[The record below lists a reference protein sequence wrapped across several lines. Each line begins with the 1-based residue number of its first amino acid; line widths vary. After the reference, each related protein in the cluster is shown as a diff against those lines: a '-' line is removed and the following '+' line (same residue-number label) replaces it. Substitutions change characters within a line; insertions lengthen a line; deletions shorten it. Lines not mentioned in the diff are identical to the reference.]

1 MSEDS
6 LLGVQLDEY
15 RLEAFLSRGGMAR
28 VYRALD
34 TGLNRYVAVKV
45 IDTPYRRDVEYI
57 KRFKIEAQA
66 LARLDHPHVVH
77 LFRYGEVNGMLYMA
91 MQFIEGTDLGFIL
104 DSYRRDGEFISSTD
118 AMRLINEMCQALDY
132 VHAHGII
139 HRDVKA
145 SNIMLTRDEGR
156 AILTDFGLAL
166 RAELGTRGEVFGS
179 PHYIAPEQAISS
191 AHAVPQS
198 DLYSLGVIL
207 YEMFTGVL
215 PFDAADPM
223 EIAILHMNTLPP
235 LPRTVRP
242 DLSLEVEAVL
252 MKALEKKPEDR
263 YQTGRALAM
272 ALERA
277 LRKQPE
283 TIPPTIHTIPERVTI
298 GLVANPLAK
307 LPPIPA
313 AGIPSRRAAD
323 TETDPLLATNEVSI
337 PSATGE
343 SPPDASKMFPA
354 EQPLAAQDRSYPP
367 LLTPKSESRK
377 LSPWIL
383 VSLAALT
390 GLCIFTCLVVGGLS
404 FLLRGVGPFAG
415 IAQETQEPTGTPRTT
430 LPTAGRN
437 TPSPTAVENYR
448 LKFWHCEDEACLVV
462 ENTGSV
468 SFPLTDLNLKGKEL
482 SLSGEEWGTPS
493 LQPGQCVKVAK
504 DEKSGGKMPE
514 AVTCQLVG
522 QPLVRGGKDR
532 FWTNGFTI
540 YYQDHKVADCTNKGN
555 WCEVL
560 VKR

>member
-1 MSEDS
+1 MSEDN

-28 VYRALD
+28 IYRALD

-45 IDTPYRRDVEYI
+45 IDTPYRSDLEYS

-104 DSYRRDGEFISSTD
+104 NSYRRDEEFISSKD
-118 AMRLINEMCQALDY
+118 ALRLVNEMCQALDY
-132 VHAHGII
+132 VHIHGII
-139 HRDVKA
+139 HRDVKS

-166 RAELGTRGEVFGS
+166 RAEVGTRGEVFGS

-191 AHAVPQS
+191 ARAVPQS

-223 EIAILHMNTLPP
+223 DIAIQHMNTPPP
-235 LPRTVRP
+235 LPREVRP

-263 YQTGRALAM
+263 YQTGKALAM

-283 TIPPTIHTIPERVTI
+283 TIPPTLRTIPEQVTI
-298 GLVANPLAK
+298 GLVANPLGA

-313 AGIPSRRAAD
+313 VRTPSKLVAE
-323 TETDPLLATNEVSI
+323 TETDPLLAPNEVSI

-343 SPPDASKMFPA
+343 LPPAPAKTGPA
-354 EQPLAAQDRSYPP
+354 EQPQAVQDRSYPP
-367 LLTPKSESRK
+367 ILTPKKANRK
-377 LSPWIL
+377 PSFWIL
-383 VSLAALT
+383 VSMLALT
-390 GLCIFTCLVVGGLS
+390 GLCIFTCLVVGGLT
-404 FLLRGVGPFAG
+404 FLLRGVNQITG
-415 IAQETQEPTGTPRTT
+415 ITQETLEPNATFRNT
-430 LPTAGRN
+430 LPPTGRN
-437 TPSPTAVENYR
+437 TPSPTAQENFR
-448 LKFWHCEDEACLVV
+448 LKFWHCEDEGCLIV
-462 ENTGSV
+462 ENTGRV
-468 SFPLTDLNLKGKEL
+468 SFPITDLNLKGKES
-482 SLSGEEWGTPS
+482 SLSGGEWGTPS
-493 LQPGQCVKVAK
+493 LQPGQCVKVVK
-504 DEKSGGKMPE
+504 DEKSGRKLPDE
-514 AVTCQLVG
+514 VTCQLVG
-522 QPLVRGGKDR
+522 QPLVRDGKER
-532 FWTNGFTI
+532 FWINGFTI
-540 YYQDHKVADCTNKGN
+540 YYQEHKVADCLNKGD